1 MSPWPPVLNTD
12 IKRNAISFSAIA
24 NNIVK
29 AIENSRRTI
38 MVLSP
43 AYVNSEWCR
52 MEYQK
57 AQHEMLKLKHRII
70 PIVLEDIS
78 KCSNMDR
85 NLRGILNS
93 VTYIEWP
100 GEENSKRLE
109 RFWKKIELSLPK
121 KSSSSKHLCSNMHPS
136 SSAPASLTTSIEN
149 QTDSEIQNITD
160 TEKNGANCSSESSS
174 DAASLDSGRR
184 SPRFRKN
191 KTKDLKHFMGKLV
204 RGKIFVRQDSTSS
217 QAALVD
223 EETGYSKGSY
233 DSVSESM
240 FTESTDSACST
251 PATAHSYL
259 NESEDENLFFSG
271 KTYDLDSPCETK
283 KEIQNDTCE
292 KDHCDFSAC
301 TSCSK
306 RSDIERKRRTSYKRE
321 HLNEGFSDS
330 IGVGKVACRRC
341 EEIKEGADNNI
352 VKVSPIEG
360 SDMLKIQ
367 RVSGERYLCDKCS
380 EKIELTHTESEK
392 RRKDEENMKLLRQT
406 RVTRSLS
413 HRRTASIKGITLN
426 VRDLPGHVR
435 SENQEEMFIDICE
448 NV

>member
-1 MSPWPPVLNTD
+1 
-12 IKRNAISFSAIA
+12 
-24 NNIVK
+24 
-29 AIENSRRTI
+29 

-43 AYVNSEWCR
+43 AYVTSEWCR

-78 KCSNMDR
+78 NCSNMDR
-85 NLRGILNS
+85 NLKGILNS

-100 GEENSKRLE
+100 GEENSKRLD

-121 KSSSSKHLCSNMHPS
+121 KSKISNSNLHPS
-136 SSAPASLTTSIEN
+136 RSAPAVLTTSIEN
-149 QTDSEIQNITD
+149 QANSEIQQITD
-160 TEKNGANCSSESSS
+160 DFEKNGANSPSECSS

-191 KTKDLKHFMGKLV
+191 KKKDLKHFMGKLV
-204 RGKIFVRQDSTSS
+204 RGKLFDRQDSTSS
-217 QAALVD
+217 QTVLVD
-223 EETGYSKGSY
+223 EETAYSKGSY
-233 DSVSESM
+233 DTVSESM

-251 PATAHSYL
+251 PVTAHSYL
-259 NESEDENLFFSG
+259 NESSEENVFFCG
-271 KTYDLDSPCETK
+271 KTYDLETSSELN
-283 KEIQNDTCE
+283 KEIQNNTCE
-292 KDHCDFSAC
+292 KDHCDFSTC
-301 TSCSK
+301 TTCSS
-306 RSDIERKRRTSYKRE
+306 RNTQAQEYVND
-321 HLNEGFSDS
+321 GFSDL
-330 IGVGKVACRRC
+330 VGIEKLSCRKC
-341 EEIKEGADNNI
+341 KEIKEGADNNI

-367 RVSGERYLCDKCS
+367 KISGERYLCDKCS

-413 HRRTASIKGITLN
+413 HRRTASLKGITLN
-426 VRDLPGHVR
+426 VRDLPGHV
-435 SENQEEMFIDICE
+435 SNDNHEEMFIDICE

>member
-1 MSPWPPVLNTD
+1 
-12 IKRNAISFSAIA
+12 
-24 NNIVK
+24 
-29 AIENSRRTI
+29 
-38 MVLSP
+38 
-43 AYVNSEWCR
+43 

-78 KCSNMDR
+78 KCSHMDK
-85 NLRGILNS
+85 NLKGILNS

-121 KSSSSKHLCSNMHPS
+121 KSSVSKNWNSSMHPS
-136 SSAPASLTTSIEN
+136 ASAPASLTSNTEN
-149 QTDSEIQNITD
+149 QNDSEIQRIGD
-160 TEKNGANCSSESSS
+160 DIEENGTNCPSESSS
-174 DAASLDSGRR
+174 DAASIDSGRR
-184 SPRFRKN
+184 SPKLRKN
-191 KTKDLKHFMGKLV
+191 KKKDLKHFMDKLV

-223 EETGYSKGSY
+223 EENAFSKGSY

-259 NESEDENLFFSG
+259 NESVDENVFFSG
-271 KTYDLDSPCETK
+271 KTYDLDSPCETN
-283 KEIQNDTCE
+283 KEIRNDTCE
-292 KDHCDFSAC
+292 KDHCDFSTC
-301 TSCSK
+301 TSCSS
-306 RSDIERKRRTSYKRE
+306 RRGSGRHRRTPCKQEYI
-321 HLNEGFSDS
+321 NEGFIDS
-330 IGVGKVACRRC
+330 VGEEKLSCRKC
-341 EEIKEGADNNI
+341 KQIKEGADNNI
-352 VKVSPIEG
+352 VKISPIDG

-413 HRRTASIKGITLN
+413 HRRTASLKGITLN
-426 VRDLPGHVR
+426 VSDLPGHA
-435 SENQEEMFIDICE
+435 SNDTQEEMFIDICE